1 MLSRQGLLNRCLN
14 FRLARRN
21 GDFAE
26 GKISADPWT
35 VLGVSRDASKAEV
48 RNAFV
53 HLARIYHPDNN
64 PAELSSAKF
73 NEIQNAYREAMKYAI
88 PGKDRTRKEDWVAK
102 ESPKHYSPN
111 RDIPKYTKVIEAVDV
126 RSKVDVE
133 AEYNRD
139 PLKVKWA
146 IYTFLASLIFGFWG
160 ALLVQTPDLAA
171 PENSATQNYIKTGKA
186 DREQILETK
195 IQRESREI

>member
-1 MLSRQGLLNRCLN
+1 
-14 FRLARRN
+14 
-21 GDFAE
+21 
-26 GKISADPWT
+26 
-35 VLGVSRDASKAEV
+35 
-48 RNAFV
+48 
-53 HLARIYHPDNN
+53 
-64 PAELSSAKF
+64 
-73 NEIQNAYREAMKYAI
+73 MKYAI